1 MSNKSRSIALIAA
14 SLAVLALSTTACGNL
29 PISLAPATSTPVP
42 SPTPASTA
50 LPAPQAATTP
60 AAPQGKALQ
69 RANAAQVLQALL
81 RGSGLTGGV
90 VTSND
95 GSTLG
100 LKLGKATQ
108 QLQVASNAIVVV
120 PNKSNATVS
129 DIRVGD
135 RVVADRTDAA
145 TNAPAAF
152 LLAIP
157 AGYAVDNVMLG
168 AVMPSKSGAT
178 SLRTPRGPR
187 DVTTS
192 ASTMVVN
199 VSGAQPMLA
208 SLSDL
213 KPAMAVLVIGD
224 GSRDAFNA
232 QVIVIVD
239 KDARNLLQKSRKNA
253 PPPTPTRVP

>member
-1 MSNKSRSIALIAA
+1 MFKQSTPLFLIAA
-14 SLAVLALSTTACGNL
+14 ALAVLALSATACGSL
-29 PISLAPATSTPVP
+29 PISLAAATSTPVP
-42 SPTPASTA
+42 APTQTP
-50 LPAPQAATTP
+50 LPTPQAATTP
-60 AAPQGKALQ
+60 AAPQGKVPL
-69 RANAAQVLQALL
+69 RANAVQALQALL

-90 VTSND
+90 VASND

-108 QLQVASNAIVVV
+108 QLQVASDAIVVV
-120 PNKSNATVS
+120 PDKSNATVS

-135 RVVADRTDAA
+135 RVIADRTDAA

-157 AGYAVDNVMLG
+157 AGYAVDNLMLG

-192 ASTMVVN
+192 ASTIVVN

-213 KPAMAVLVIGD
+213 KPATAVLVIGD
-224 GSRDAFNA
+224 GSRAAFNA
-232 QVIVIVD
+232 QVIVIVN
-239 KDARNLLQKSRKNA
+239 KDARSLLQKGRKNA
-253 PPPTPTRVP
+253 PPTPTRVP